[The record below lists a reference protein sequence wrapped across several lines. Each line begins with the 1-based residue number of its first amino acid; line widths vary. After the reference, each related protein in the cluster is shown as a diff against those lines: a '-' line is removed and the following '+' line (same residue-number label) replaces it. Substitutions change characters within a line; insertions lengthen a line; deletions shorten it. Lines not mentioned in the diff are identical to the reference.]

1 MKRVLVTGATGFVGS
16 RVVGLLLRRGVMV
29 GAFVRSGSACL
40 RLDGVKDHPC
50 LSLLE
55 GDITSSE
62 SVTKALSDFAPD
74 GVIHLAAAGVRG
86 GATAAEMDAVN
97 VTGLANLL
105 ERPDLLGGRIVVA
118 GSVFEYGLSAS
129 DIDEEG
135 ACAPFGDYGRSKLAA
150 SRLLFERADV
160 DWVLLRP
167 FGVYGPA
174 EGEGRLLPD
183 LIAGFHAG
191 HRVPL
196 SDGGQVRDFTFV
208 DDVAA
213 AFVLAFDAEEASR
226 CVINVASGRGVT
238 VKEFARAAARCA
250 AMLGVGRD
258 REACEALLGF
268 GAVERRPGEPQRLV
282 AKVSRARRLLGWQAT
297 TSLEAGIESSFP
309 SQIDSPAEGGPVDGE
324 AALPE
329 LSIVVPCYNEEG
341 SLPLSI
347 PPLVD
352 LLAAQGVLFELVLVN
367 NGSADGTGD
376 VIDRFVREGM
386 PVVRV
391 DVALNQG
398 YGFGI
403 LRGLEAARG
412 RLLGYMC
419 ADGQVSPA
427 DVARVMRAAL
437 LSGGEALVKAR
448 RVSRGDGLIRW
459 IQSRCF
465 NLLCLIL
472 FRTLTTDVNGTPK
485 MMGRDAY
492 ERMNLRSR
500 DWFIDAET
508 VFRAKALGLSFVEV
522 PVDFKPREAG
532 RSRVNVGTILEFA
545 RNMLRCLLR
554 FRDRVGK

>member
-1 MKRVLVTGATGFVGS
+1 MKRVLVTGANGFVGS
-16 RVVGLLLRRGVMV
+16 SVVGLLLRRGVMV
-29 GAFVRSGSACL
+29 GAFVRSGSACP
-40 RLDGVKDHPC
+40 RLDRVKDHPC
-50 LSLLE
+50 FSLLE

-62 SVTKALSDFAPD
+62 SVTEILTGFAPD

-86 GATAAEMDAVN
+86 GATAAEMNAVN
-97 VTGLANLL
+97 VNGLSSIL
-105 ERPDLLGGRIVVA
+105 ERSDLLGGRLVAA
-118 GSVFEYGLSAS
+118 GSVFEYGLSAG
-129 DIDEEG
+129 DIAEAG
-135 ACAPFGDYGRSKLAA
+135 ACAPFGDYGRSKLTA
-150 SRLLFERADV
+150 SRLLFGRDDL

-167 FGVYGPA
+167 FGVYGPG

-183 LIAGFHAG
+183 LIAGFRAG
-191 HRVPL
+191 SRVPL

-213 AFVLAFDAEEASR
+213 AFVLALDAEEASR

-238 VKEFARAAARCA
+238 VKEFAREAARCA

-282 AKVSRARRLLGWQAT
+282 AQVSRARRLLGWQAT
-297 TSLEAGIESSFP
+297 TSLAAGIESSFP
-309 SQIDSPAEGGPVDGE
+309 SRADSAAEGGPVDGK
-324 AALPE
+324 ASLPD
-329 LSIVVPCYNEEG
+329 LSVVVPCFNEED

-352 LLAAQGVLFELVLVN
+352 LLAAQGFLFELVLVN

-391 DVALNQG
+391 DVAVNRG

-437 LSGGEALVKAR
+437 LSGGDALVKAR

-459 IQSRCF
+459 IQSRVF
-465 NLLCLIL
+465 NLLCLLL

-485 MMGRDAY
+485 VIGRDTY
-492 ERMNLRSR
+492 ERMNLQSR

-508 VFRAKALGLSFVEV
+508 VFKAKTLGLSFIEV
-522 PVDFKPREAG
+522 PVDFKPRQAG
-532 RSRVNVGTILEFA
+532 RSWVNVGTTLEFA
-545 RNMLRCLLR
+545 RNMVRSFCI
-554 FRDRVGK
+554 FATGS